1 MAAMVVTAVAVMA
14 EDMEGDT
21 VATMIGNVNLLLSV
35 VFAFALGY
43 ECVSVCAHR
52 CISDITYPIFAIFSI
67 HVAFGRGLIS
77 LWRHCDMLS
86 SCTFMDDTMF
96 LQFPF

>member
-1 MAAMVVTAVAVMA
+1 VAEVGMAAMVVTAVAVMA

-43 ECVSVCAHR
+43 ECVCLCAPTGVSLTLHIR
-52 CISDITYPIFAIFSI
+52 SLPYSLYMLPLV
-67 HVAFGRGLIS
+67 VA
-77 LWRHCDMLS
+77 
-86 SCTFMDDTMF
+86 
-96 LQFPF
+96 